1 MKPTLV
7 LAALLLIASLSSPSL
22 ADPVLDTDGNP
33 LKPGVEYY
41 IRPSVTDVAGGTTLV
56 GRNGSCP
63 LSVALATSPAD
74 NGYSVKFFPEDAED
88 DDVELED
95 DFNVE
100 VQATTECT
108 QSTVWKIEFDDR
120 TKRYYVAAGG
130 VKGSPGAGTL
140 DNWFQ
145 IRWYQGGYQLVFCPD
160 VCDTCRRPVCGPLG
174 VHEEGG
180 RLWLGIDDVPF
191 PFVFLKKA

>member
-1 MKPTLV
+1 MPGDHRIQLIFQNQSTHRSAMKPTLV

-41 IRPSVTDVAGGTTLV
+41 IRPSVTDVAGGTTL
-56 GRNGSCP
+56 
-63 LSVALATSPAD
+63 
-74 NGYSVKFFPEDAED
+74 FFPEDAED

-108 QSTVWKIEFDDR
+108 ESTVWKIEFDDR

-145 IRWYQGGYQLVFCPD
+145 IRWYQAGYQLVFCPE